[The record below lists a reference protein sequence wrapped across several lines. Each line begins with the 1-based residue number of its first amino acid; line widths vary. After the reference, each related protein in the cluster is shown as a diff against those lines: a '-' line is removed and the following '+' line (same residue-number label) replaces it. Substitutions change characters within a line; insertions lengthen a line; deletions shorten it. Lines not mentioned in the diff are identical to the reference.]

1 MPTVDFISADIVC
14 CHDPVSN
21 ENNVIILFFLI
32 DLLCLFSIRKAHLD
46 FNIQFEHWNIVLEI
60 QYILTVTDFDVCNL
74 GYLIGYV
81 LGS

>member
-1 MPTVDFISADIVC
+1 M
-14 CHDPVSN
+14 
-21 ENNVIILFFLI
+21 
-32 DLLCLFSIRKAHLD
+32 LCLFSIRKAHLD